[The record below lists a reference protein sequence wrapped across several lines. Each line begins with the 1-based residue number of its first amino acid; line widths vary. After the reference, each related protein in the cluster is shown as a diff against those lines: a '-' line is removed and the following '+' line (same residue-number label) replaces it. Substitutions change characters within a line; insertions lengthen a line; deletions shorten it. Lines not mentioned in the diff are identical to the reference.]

1 MCLCKAFLVCAMCD
15 RTFTRFHIFLK
26 CFCDILKTFKSKY
39 WNITQKILYKNTPKI
54 EMCEWACGQKN
65 RCNSHFGLNKSATI
79 CQIWSILE
87 TNAKTLKKIVCFFGD
102 LKQTKIAFEISWPLN
117 SHFENVT
124 WQIHRPLVRRQCVFL
139 EFSHFLSDLLWYK
152 MPKRCRKLLQF
163 GPYAFST

>member
-1 MCLCKAFLVCAMCD
+1 MKYNAENSLQKYTENWNVRVCV
-15 RTFTRFHIFLK
+15 RPK
-26 CFCDILKTFKSKY
+26 KSLQLTV
-39 WNITQKILYKNTPKI
+39 WT
-54 EMCEWACGQKN
+54 
-65 RCNSHFGLNKSATI
+65 LNKSATI

-87 TNAKTLKKIVCFFGD
+87 TKTMKKIVCFLGD

-139 EFSHFLSDLLWYK
+139 EFSHLLSNLLWYK